1 MLSIIYPHAL
11 RFTNAAGGAYA
22 HGDVPFINQ
31 SNGNRAEID
40 ESGANH
46 SQRVANPL
54 LVQAI
59 VRAHNWLK
67 SLSDGTYSSIEDL
80 ARRLD
85 LHPKVIRKGLRLA
98 FLSPTITNGVLI
110 GEQRGAR
117 LLRDLDEAVA
127 LSWHAQSG
135 TLYPKLS

>member
-1 MLSIIYPHAL
+1 MTLKD
-11 RFTNAAGGAYA
+11 AGAVEA
-22 HGDVPFINQ
+22 PTVEVPFMNQ
-31 SNGNRAEID
+31 PTGNLAEID
-40 ESGANH
+40 ETAANH

-67 SLSDGTYSSIEDL
+67 SLSDGTCSSIEDL

-98 FLSPTITNGVLI
+98 FLSPTITKDVLI
-110 GEQRGAR
+110 GEQRGVR
-117 LLRDLDEAVA
+117 LLCDLDEAIA